1 MKSTSVYQLK
11 SRLNPPVKP
20 EPEIIIKEVI
30 KEVLVYQPAQ
40 IITKEVIKEVPVY
53 QPAQIITKEVIKEV
67 VKEVQDPLLI
77 EELNNLKQQL
87 AKKDE
92 LFNQTNFEKNS
103 LINEIKGLKE
113 DKIDLRA
120 DKLRLHE
127 EINFLRKS
135 ELIHKEQLL
144 HKTLELEQ
152 LSKMFNEIS
161 IVNSSLLVQEEKIEP
176 IIAENKVLSD
186 NLFPNQT
193 VESIF
198 PNSNDIVESKEIEKS
213 ELLGEELDS
222 FSLIN

>member
-1 MKSTSVYQLK
+1 MKRVLQ

-53 QPAQIITKEVIKEV
+53 QPPQIITKEIIKEV
-67 VKEVQDPLLI
+67 VKEVQDPRLI
-77 EELNNLKQQL
+77 EELSILKQQL

-92 LFNQTNFEKNS
+92 LFNQVNFEKNS

-127 EINFLRKS
+127 EIGFLRKS

-161 IVNSSLLVQEEKIEP
+161 IVNSSILVQEEKIEP
-176 IIAENKVLSD
+176 SIAENKVLSD

-193 VESIF
+193 VESIY
-198 PNSNDIVESKEIEKS
+198 PSNNDIVESKEIEKS

>member
-1 MKSTSVYQLK
+1 MKRVLQ

-30 KEVLVYQPAQ
+30 KEVLVYHPAQ

-53 QPAQIITKEVIKEV
+53 QPPQIVTKEVVKEI
-67 VKEVQDPLLI
+67 VKEVQDPRLI
-77 EELNNLKQQL
+77 EELSDLKQQL

-127 EINFLRKS
+127 EIDFLRKS

-161 IVNSSLLVQEEKIEP
+161 IVNSSLLIQEEKIEP
-176 IIAENKVLSD
+176 IIAENK
-186 NLFPNQT
+186 NLLDELMPNQT

-198 PNSNDIVESKEIEKS
+198 PSNNDIVESKEIEKS

>member
-1 MKSTSVYQLK
+1 MKRVLQ

-53 QPAQIITKEVIKEV
+53 QPPQIVTKEVIKEV
-67 VKEVQDPLLI
+67 VKEVQDPRLI
-77 EELNNLKQQL
+77 EELSNLKQQL

-92 LFNQTNFEKNS
+92 LLNQTNFEKNS

-127 EINFLRKS
+127 EIDFLRKS

-161 IVNSSLLVQEEKIEP
+161 IVNSSLLIQEEKIEP
-176 IIAENKVLSD
+176 IIAENK
-186 NLFPNQT
+186 NLLDELMPNQT

-198 PNSNDIVESKEIEKS
+198 PSNNDIVESKEIEKS

>member
-1 MKSTSVYQLK
+1 MKRVLQ

-53 QPAQIITKEVIKEV
+53 QPAQIINKEIIKEVIKEI
-67 VKEVQDPLLI
+67 QDPRLI
-77 EELNNLKQQL
+77 EELSDLKQQL

-120 DKLRLHE
+120 DKIRLHE
-127 EINFLRKS
+127 EIGFLRKS

-161 IVNSSLLVQEEKIEP
+161 VLNSSLLVQEEKIEP
-176 IIAENKVLSD
+176 IIAENK
-186 NLFPNQT
+186 NLLDELMPNQT

-198 PNSNDIVESKEIEKS
+198 PSSNDIVESKEIEKS

>member
-1 MKSTSVYQLK
+1 MKRVLQ

-53 QPAQIITKEVIKEV
+53 QPPQIVTKEVVKEI
-67 VKEVQDPLLI
+67 VKEVQDPRLI
-77 EELNNLKQQL
+77 EELSNLKQQL

-120 DKLRLHE
+120 DKIRLHE
-127 EINFLRKS
+127 EIGFLRKS

-161 IVNSSLLVQEEKIEP
+161 VLNSSLLVQEEKIEP
-176 IIAENKVLSD
+176 IIAENK
-186 NLFPNQT
+186 NLLDELMPNQT

-198 PNSNDIVESKEIEKS
+198 PSSNDIVESKEIEKS

>member
-1 MKSTSVYQLK
+1 MKRVLQ

-53 QPAQIITKEVIKEV
+53 QPPQIVTKEVIKEV
-67 VKEVQDPLLI
+67 VKEVQDPRLI
-77 EELNNLKQQL
+77 EELSNLKQQL

-127 EINFLRKS
+127 EIDFLRKS

-161 IVNSSLLVQEEKIEP
+161 IVNSSLLIQEEKIEP
-176 IIAENKVLSD
+176 IIAENK
-186 NLFPNQT
+186 NLLDELMPNQT

-198 PNSNDIVESKEIEKS
+198 PSNNDIVESKEIEKS

>member
-1 MKSTSVYQLK
+1 MKRVLQ

-20 EPEIIIKEVI
+20 EPEIII
-30 KEVLVYQPAQ
+30 
-40 IITKEVIKEVPVY
+40 KEVIKEVPVY

-67 VKEVQDPLLI
+67 VKEVQDPRLI
-77 EELNNLKQQL
+77 EELSILKQQL
-87 AKKDE
+87 AKKEE
-92 LFNQTNFEKNS
+92 LFNQVNFEKNS
-103 LINEIKGLKE
+103 LTNEIKGLKE

-120 DKLRLHE
+120 DKLRLRE
-127 EINFLRKS
+127 EIDFLRKS

-161 IVNSSLLVQEEKIEP
+161 IVNSSILVQEEKIESS
-176 IIAENKVLSD
+176 IAENKVLSN
-186 NLFPNQT
+186 NLFLNGT
-193 VESIF
+193 GESIY
-198 PNSNDIVESKEIEKS
+198 PSNNDIVESKEIEKS

>member
-1 MKSTSVYQLK
+1 MKRVLQ

-53 QPAQIITKEVIKEV
+53 QPPQIVTKEVIKEV
-67 VKEVQDPLLI
+67 VKEVQDPRLI
-77 EELNNLKQQL
+77 EELSILKQQL

-92 LFNQTNFEKNS
+92 LFNQVNFEKNS
-103 LINEIKGLKE
+103 LTNEIKGLKE

-120 DKLRLHE
+120 DKIRLHE
-127 EINFLRKS
+127 EIDFLRKS

-176 IIAENKVLSD
+176 TITENK
-186 NLFPNQT
+186 NLLDELIPNQT
-193 VESIF
+193 VESVF
-198 PNSNDIVESKEIEKS
+198 PSNNDIVESKEIEKS

>member
-1 MKSTSVYQLK
+1 MKRVLQ

-53 QPAQIITKEVIKEV
+53 QPPQIVTKEVVKEI
-67 VKEVQDPLLI
+67 VKEVQDPRLI
-77 EELNNLKQQL
+77 EELSNLKQQL

-120 DKLRLHE
+120 DKIRLHE
-127 EINFLRKS
+127 EIDFLRKS

-161 IVNSSLLVQEEKIEP
+161 VLNSSLLVQEEKIEP
-176 IIAENKVLSD
+176 IIAENK
-186 NLFPNQT
+186 NLLDELMPNQT

-198 PNSNDIVESKEIEKS
+198 PSNNDIVESKEIEKS

>member
-1 MKSTSVYQLK
+1 MKRVLQ

-53 QPAQIITKEVIKEV
+53 LPPQIVTKEVIKEV
-67 VKEVQDPLLI
+67 VKEVQDPRLI
-77 EELNNLKQQL
+77 EELSNLKQQL

-120 DKLRLHE
+120 DKIRLHE
-127 EINFLRKS
+127 EIGFLRKS

-161 IVNSSLLVQEEKIEP
+161 VLNSSLLVQEEKIEP
-176 IIAENKVLSD
+176 IIAENK
-186 NLFPNQT
+186 NLLDELMPNQT

-198 PNSNDIVESKEIEKS
+198 PSSNDIVESKEIEKS

>member
-1 MKSTSVYQLK
+1 MKRVLQ

-20 EPEIIIKEVI
+20 EPEILIKEVI

-53 QPAQIITKEVIKEV
+53 QPPQIVTKEVIKEV
-67 VKEVQDPLLI
+67 VKEVQDPRLI
-77 EELNNLKQQL
+77 EELSDLKQQL

-120 DKLRLHE
+120 DKIRLHE
-127 EINFLRKS
+127 EIDFLRKS

-161 IVNSSLLVQEEKIEP
+161 IVNSSLLIQEEKIEP
-176 IIAENKVLSD
+176 IIAENK
-186 NLFPNQT
+186 NLLDELMPNQT

-198 PNSNDIVESKEIEKS
+198 PSNNDIVESKEIEKS

>member
-1 MKSTSVYQLK
+1 MKRVLQ

-30 KEVLVYQPAQ
+30 KEV
-40 IITKEVIKEVPVY
+40 PVY
-53 QPAQIITKEVIKEV
+53 QPVQIITKEVIKEV
-67 VKEVQDPLLI
+67 VKEVQDPRLI
-77 EELNNLKQQL
+77 EELSILKQQL

-92 LFNQTNFEKNS
+92 LFNQVNFEKKS
-103 LINEIKGLKE
+103 LTNEIKGLKE

-127 EINFLRKS
+127 EIDFLRKS

-161 IVNSSLLVQEEKIEP
+161 IVNSSILAQEEKIESS
-176 IIAENKVLSD
+176 IAENKVLSN

-193 VESIF
+193 IESIY
-198 PNSNDIVESKEIEKS
+198 PSNNDIVESKEIEKS

>member
-1 MKSTSVYQLK
+1 MKRVLQ

-53 QPAQIITKEVIKEV
+53 QPPQIVTKEVIKEV
-67 VKEVQDPLLI
+67 VKEVQDPRLI
-77 EELNNLKQQL
+77 EELSNLKQQL

-120 DKLRLHE
+120 DKIRLHE
-127 EINFLRKS
+127 EIGFLRKS

-161 IVNSSLLVQEEKIEP
+161 VLNSSLLVQEEKIEP
-176 IIAENKVLSD
+176 IIAENK
-186 NLFPNQT
+186 NLLDELIPNQT

-198 PNSNDIVESKEIEKS
+198 PSNNDIVESKEIEKS

>member
-1 MKSTSVYQLK
+1 MKRVLQ

-40 IITKEVIKEVPVY
+40 IITKEVIKEV
-53 QPAQIITKEVIKEV
+53 
-67 VKEVQDPLLI
+67 VKEVQDPRLI
-77 EELNNLKQQL
+77 EELSILKQQL

-127 EINFLRKS
+127 EIDFLRKS
-135 ELIHKEQLL
+135 ELMHKEQLL

-198 PNSNDIVESKEIEKS
+198 PNSNDIVESKEIEKR

>member
-53 QPAQIITKEVIKEV
+53 QPPQIITNEIIKEV
-67 VKEVQDPLLI
+67 VKEVQDPRLI
-77 EELNNLKQQL
+77 EELSILKQQL

-92 LFNQTNFEKNS
+92 LFNQVNFEKNS
-103 LINEIKGLKE
+103 LTNEIKGLKE

-127 EINFLRKS
+127 EIDFLRKS

-161 IVNSSLLVQEEKIEP
+161 IVNSSILVQEEKIESS
-176 IIAENKVLSD
+176 IADNKVLSN

-193 VESIF
+193 VESIY
-198 PNSNDIVESKEIEKS
+198 PSNNDIVESKEIEKS

>member
-1 MKSTSVYQLK
+1 M
-11 SRLNPPVKP
+11 RL
-20 EPEIIIKEVI
+20 
-30 KEVLVYQPAQ
+30 
-40 IITKEVIKEVPVY
+40 
-53 QPAQIITKEVIKEV
+53 
-67 VKEVQDPLLI
+67 
-77 EELNNLKQQL
+77 LKQQL

-113 DKIDLRA
+113 DKIELRA
-120 DKLRLHE
+120 DKLRLYE
-127 EINFLRKS
+127 EIDFLRKS

-152 LSKMFNEIS
+152 LSKMFNEVS
-161 IVNSSLLVQEEKIEP
+161 IVNSSILAQEEKIESS
-176 IIAENKVLSD
+176 IAENKVLSN

-193 VESIF
+193 VESIY
-198 PNSNDIVESKEIEKS
+198 PSNNDIVESKEIEKS

>member
-1 MKSTSVYQLK
+1 MKRVLQ

-20 EPEIIIKEVI
+20 EPEIII
-30 KEVLVYQPAQ
+30 
-40 IITKEVIKEVPVY
+40 KEVIKEVPVY

-67 VKEVQDPLLI
+67 VKEVQDPRLI
-77 EELNNLKQQL
+77 EELSILKQQL

-92 LFNQTNFEKNS
+92 LFNQVNFEKNS
-103 LINEIKGLKE
+103 LTNEIKGLKE

-120 DKLRLHE
+120 DKLRLRE
-127 EINFLRKS
+127 EIDFLRKS

-161 IVNSSLLVQEEKIEP
+161 IVNSSILVQEEKIELN
-176 IIAENKVLSD
+176 IAENKVLSN
-186 NLFPNQT
+186 NLFLNGT
-193 VESIF
+193 GESIY
-198 PNSNDIVESKEIEKS
+198 PSNNDIVESKEIEKS

>member
-1 MKSTSVYQLK
+1 MKRVLQ

-53 QPAQIITKEVIKEV
+53 QPPQIVTKEVIKEV
-67 VKEVQDPLLI
+67 VKEVQDPRLI
-77 EELNNLKQQL
+77 EELSNLKQQL

-120 DKLRLHE
+120 DKIRLHE
-127 EINFLRKS
+127 EIDFLRKS

-161 IVNSSLLVQEEKIEP
+161 IVNSSLLIQEEKIEP
-176 IIAENKVLSD
+176 IIAENK
-186 NLFPNQT
+186 NLLDELMPNQT

-198 PNSNDIVESKEIEKS
+198 PSNNDIVESKEIEKS

>member
-1 MKSTSVYQLK
+1 MKRVLQ

-67 VKEVQDPLLI
+67 VKEVQDPRLI
-77 EELNNLKQQL
+77 EELSILKQQL

-103 LINEIKGLKE
+103 LTNEIKGLKE

-127 EINFLRKS
+127 EIDFLRKS

-161 IVNSSLLVQEEKIEP
+161 IVNSSLLVQDEKIEP
-176 IIAENKVLSD
+176 TIIENK
-186 NLFPNQT
+186 NLLDELIPNQT
-193 VESIF
+193 VESIY
-198 PNSNDIVESKEIEKS
+198 PSSNDIVESKEIEKS

>member
-1 MKSTSVYQLK
+1 MKRVLQ

-53 QPAQIITKEVIKEV
+53 QPPQIVTKEVVKEI
-67 VKEVQDPLLI
+67 VKEVQDPRLI
-77 EELNNLKQQL
+77 EELSILKQQL

-120 DKLRLHE
+120 DKIRLHE
-127 EINFLRKS
+127 EIGFLRKS

-161 IVNSSLLVQEEKIEP
+161 VLNSSLLVQEEKIEP
-176 IIAENKVLSD
+176 IIAENK
-186 NLFPNQT
+186 NLLDELMPNQT

-198 PNSNDIVESKEIEKS
+198 PSGNDIVESKEIEKS

>member
-1 MKSTSVYQLK
+1 MKRVLQ

-53 QPAQIITKEVIKEV
+53 QPAQIINKEIIKEVIKEV
-67 VKEVQDPLLI
+67 QDPRLI
-77 EELNNLKQQL
+77 EELSNLKQQL

-127 EINFLRKS
+127 EIDFLRKS

-161 IVNSSLLVQEEKIEP
+161 VLNSSLLVQEEKIEP
-176 IIAENKVLSD
+176 IIAENK
-186 NLFPNQT
+186 NLLDELMPNQT

-198 PNSNDIVESKEIEKS
+198 PSSNNIVESKEIEKS

>member
-1 MKSTSVYQLK
+1 MKRVLQ

-30 KEVLVYQPAQ
+30 KEVFVYQPAQ

-53 QPAQIITKEVIKEV
+53 QPPQIVTKEVIKEV
-67 VKEVQDPLLI
+67 VKEVQDPRLI
-77 EELNNLKQQL
+77 EELSNLKQQL

-127 EINFLRKS
+127 EIDFLRKS

-161 IVNSSLLVQEEKIEP
+161 VLNSSLLVQEEKIEP

-198 PNSNDIVESKEIEKS
+198 PSNNDIVESKEIEKS

>member
-1 MKSTSVYQLK
+1 VKSTSVYQLK

-30 KEVLVYQPAQ
+30 KEV
-40 IITKEVIKEVPVY
+40 PVY

-67 VKEVQDPLLI
+67 VKEVQDPRLI
-77 EELNNLKQQL
+77 EELSILKQQL

-92 LFNQTNFEKNS
+92 LFNQVNFEKNS

-127 EINFLRKS
+127 EIDFLRKS

-198 PNSNDIVESKEIEKS
+198 PSSNDIVESKEIEKS

>member
-1 MKSTSVYQLK
+1 MKRVLQ

-30 KEVLVYQPAQ
+30 KEVPVYQPVQ
-40 IITKEVIKEVPVY
+40 IITKEVIKEV
-53 QPAQIITKEVIKEV
+53 I
-67 VKEVQDPLLI
+67 KEVQDPRLI
-77 EELNNLKQQL
+77 EELSILKQQL

-92 LFNQTNFEKNS
+92 LFNQVNFEKKS
-103 LINEIKGLKE
+103 LTNEIKGLKE

-127 EINFLRKS
+127 EIDFLRKS

-152 LSKMFNEIS
+152 LSKMFNEIG
-161 IVNSSLLVQEEKIEP
+161 IVNSSILAQEEKIESS
-176 IIAENKVLSD
+176 IAENKVLSN

-193 VESIF
+193 IESIY
-198 PNSNDIVESKEIEKS
+198 PSNNDIVESKEIEKS

>member
-1 MKSTSVYQLK
+1 MKRVLQ

-40 IITKEVIKEVPVY
+40 IITKEVIKEV
-53 QPAQIITKEVIKEV
+53 
-67 VKEVQDPLLI
+67 VKEVQDPHLI
-77 EELNNLKQQL
+77 EELSILKQQL

-92 LFNQTNFEKNS
+92 LFNQVNFEKNS
-103 LINEIKGLKE
+103 LTNEIKGLKE
-113 DKIDLRA
+113 DKVDLRA
-120 DKLRLHE
+120 DKLRLRE
-127 EINFLRKS
+127 EIDFLRKS

-161 IVNSSLLVQEEKIEP
+161 IVNSSLLVQEEKIESS
-176 IIAENKVLSD
+176 IAENKVLSN
-186 NLFPNQT
+186 NLFLNGT
-193 VESIF
+193 GESIY
-198 PNSNDIVESKEIEKS
+198 PSNNDIVESKEIEKS

>member
-1 MKSTSVYQLK
+1 MKRVLQ

-40 IITKEVIKEVPVY
+40 IINKEIIKEVIKE
-53 QPAQIITKEVIKEV
+53 I
-67 VKEVQDPLLI
+67 QDPRLI
-77 EELNNLKQQL
+77 EELSDLKQQL

-92 LFNQTNFEKNS
+92 LLNQTNFEKNS

-120 DKLRLHE
+120 DKIRLHE
-127 EINFLRKS
+127 EIGFLRKS

-161 IVNSSLLVQEEKIEP
+161 VLNSSLLVQEEKIEP
-176 IIAENKVLSD
+176 IIAENK
-186 NLFPNQT
+186 NLLDELMPNQT

-198 PNSNDIVESKEIEKS
+198 PSSNDIVESKEIEKS

>member
-1 MKSTSVYQLK
+1 MKRVLQ

-53 QPAQIITKEVIKEV
+53 QPPQIVTKEVIKEV
-67 VKEVQDPLLI
+67 VKEVQDPRLI
-77 EELNNLKQQL
+77 EELSNLKQQL

-120 DKLRLHE
+120 DKIRLHE
-127 EINFLRKS
+127 EIDFLRKS

-152 LSKMFNEIS
+152 LSKIFNEIS
-161 IVNSSLLVQEEKIEP
+161 IVNSSLLIQEEKIEP
-176 IIAENKVLSD
+176 IIAENK
-186 NLFPNQT
+186 NLLDELMPNQT

-198 PNSNDIVESKEIEKS
+198 PSNNDIVESKEIEKS

>member
-1 MKSTSVYQLK
+1 MKRVLQ

-30 KEVLVYQPAQ
+30 KEVFVYQPAQ

-53 QPAQIITKEVIKEV
+53 QPPQIVTKEVIKEV
-67 VKEVQDPLLI
+67 VKEVQNPRLI
-77 EELNNLKQQL
+77 EELSNLKQQL

-127 EINFLRKS
+127 EIDFLRKS

-176 IIAENKVLSD
+176 TITENK
-186 NLFPNQT
+186 NLLDELIPNQT

-198 PNSNDIVESKEIEKS
+198 PSNNDIVESKEIEKS

>member
-1 MKSTSVYQLK
+1 MKRVLQ

-53 QPAQIITKEVIKEV
+53 QPPQIVTKEVIKEV
-67 VKEVQDPLLI
+67 VKEVQDPRLI
-77 EELNNLKQQL
+77 EELSNLKQQL

-120 DKLRLHE
+120 DKIRLHE
-127 EINFLRKS
+127 EIGFLRKS

-161 IVNSSLLVQEEKIEP
+161 IVNSSLLIQEEKIEP
-176 IIAENKVLSD
+176 IIAENK
-186 NLFPNQT
+186 NLLDELMPNQT

-198 PNSNDIVESKEIEKS
+198 PSNNDIVESKEIEKS